1 MERKIINDS
10 FSVSGQ
16 ISAAEIEGLSA
27 QQVKSLICNRP
38 DNEAPD
44 QPAFQSLQ
52 QEAERQGITMQHL
65 PVVHDTI
72 NADDV
77 LAFEQLYDKAA
88 KPVHAFCRSGLR
100 SVTLWSL
107 MQIKQGV
114 APEQVIQ
121 QAQAAGFDFSKFTEK
136 FAAVIETL
144 RGKGSGQQVS
154 GAADSDAPK
163 ATQSHEIVI
172 VGAGAA
178 GISVASSLLRR
189 DPTLDIALIDPAES
203 HYYQPGFT
211 FVGGGVFDLA
221 VTRRSMQSLIPAG
234 VKWIRAAVQSFQP
247 ENNLVMLD
255 NQTGIAYQQLIV
267 CPGLKL
273 NWAGVEG
280 LEETLGKNG
289 VTSNYSPTTA
299 PYTWELVKKLKQGRA
314 IFTQPPMPIK
324 CAGAPQK
331 ALYLSADYWLKK
343 GLLGSAIQVEF
354 CNAGAVLFGVKDF
367 VPALQQYMD
376 KYQATLSYNHNL
388 VKVDGPA
395 HKAWFSVTRESGEK
409 EMVEKEFDLLH
420 VCPPQQA
427 PDFIRQ
433 SPLVDQAGWVDVD
446 QQTMQHKRFANIW
459 SLGDAS
465 NTPNAKTAAAV
476 RVQAPI
482 VAENL
487 LYSRQGKSEHY
498 DYNGYG
504 ACPLTV
510 ERGKIVL
517 AEFGYGGKLLP
528 TLPVSLLKGTSPTR
542 LAWFLKE
549 KVMPRLYWNGM
560 LKGKEVLVKPGK
572 G

>member
-1 MERKIINDS
+1 MEIKQINEG

-16 ISAAEIEGLSA
+16 ISAAEIQSLSE
-27 QQVKSLICNRP
+27 QNVKSLICNRP

-44 QPAFQSLQ
+44 QPAFESLQ
-52 QEAERQGITMQHL
+52 EAASQHEMQMKYL

-72 NADDV
+72 KAEDV
-77 LAFEQLYDKAA
+77 LAFEKLFTDAA
-88 KPVHAFCRSGLR
+88 KPLHAFCRSGLR
-100 SVTLWSL
+100 SITLWSL
-107 MQIKQGV
+107 MQIRQGV
-114 APEQVIQ
+114 PVQDVVQ
-121 QAQAAGFDFSKFTEK
+121 TAQAAGFDFSKFQDR
-136 FAAVIETL
+136 FAAVISALTGTPAQTAE
-144 RGKGSGQQVS
+144 S
-154 GAADSDAPK
+154 ADNSSIK
-163 ATQSHEIVI
+163 VTESHEIVI

-178 GISVASSLLRR
+178 GLSVASSLLKRK
-189 DPTLDIALIDPAES
+189 PGLDIVLIDPADS

-211 FVGGGVFDLA
+211 FVGGGVFDLPE
-221 VTRRSMQSLIPAG
+221 TRRDMHSLIPSG
-234 VKWIRAAVQSFQP
+234 VKWIKAAVESFQP
-247 ENNLVMLD
+247 ENNCVTLD
-255 NQTGIAYQQLIV
+255 NQAVISYQQLVV

-280 LEETLGKNG
+280 LEETLGKHG
-289 VTSNYSPTTA
+289 VTSNYSPSTA
-299 PYTWELVKKLKQGRA
+299 PYTWELVQNLKQGKA

-331 ALYLSADYWLKK
+331 ALYLSADYWFKK
-343 GLLGSAIQVEF
+343 GLLGSSIQVEF

-395 HKAWFSVTRESGEK
+395 HKAWFSVSRESGEK
-409 EMVEKEFDLLH
+409 EIVEKDFNMLH

-446 QQTMQHKRFANIW
+446 QQSMQHKRYANIW
-459 SLGDAS
+459 SLGDVS

-482 VAENL
+482 LAENL
-487 LYSRQGKSEHY
+487 LYSRQGKADRY

-560 LKGKEVLVKPGK
+560 LKGKETLVKPGK
-572 G
+572 E